1 MRRASERSP
10 GPSGARHTAGPPGG
24 RRPVTDRT
32 QELVGVILKEMT
44 AVTVEPDSGRIRG
57 IPRGHAV
64 GTPEC
69 VE

>member
-1 MRRASERSP
+1 M
-10 GPSGARHTAGPPGG
+10 
-24 RRPVTDRT
+24 TDRT

-44 AVTVEPDSGRIRG
+44 AVTVEPDSGRIGG